1 MCLSAA
7 PAAHLRMPQVV
18 TDLQWLP
25 GVEVSHRGKVT
36 KLPDGSK
43 ECNFFATIAADG
55 KVGPHGAVP

>member
-1 MCLSAA
+1 
-7 PAAHLRMPQVV
+7 MPQVV